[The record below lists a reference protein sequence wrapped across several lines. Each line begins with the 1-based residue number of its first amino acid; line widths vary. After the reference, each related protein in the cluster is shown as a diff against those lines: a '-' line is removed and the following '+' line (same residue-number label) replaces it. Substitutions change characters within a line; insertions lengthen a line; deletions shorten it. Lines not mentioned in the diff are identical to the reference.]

1 MLHKLKKVANIWG
14 NRHMHIP
21 DAFIPITQGAFYWII
36 ALVFIALA
44 LRWARNEMDEQRL
57 PLIAVLAAGIFALQ
71 SFNLPIAMGTSG
83 HLVGGA
89 LAAIVLGSPFA
100 AVFILTLV
108 LVLQGVFF
116 GDGGITTMGANIL
129 NMGVIGGFV
138 GFYSFKGLMFATKNI
153 TISGFAAAWLACLI
167 PAIACAFEMY
177 FAGTFPLREGLIAM
191 GLYHAVIGIIEGVVT
206 VAALRLIVDARPDIV
221 DFANATK
228 AAQGVNV

>member
-1 MLHKLKKVANIWG
+1 
-14 NRHMHIP
+14 MHIP
-21 DAFIPITQGAFYWII
+21 DAFIPIPQGIVYWII

-44 LRWARNEMDEQRL
+44 LRWARSEMSEEKI

-71 SFNLPIAMGTSG
+71 SFNLPVSMGTSG

-89 LAAIVLGSPFA
+89 LAAIILGSPFA

-108 LVLQGVFF
+108 LIVQGVLF

-138 GFYSFKGLMFATKNI
+138 GFYTFRGLMAATRNVNI
-153 TISGFAAAWLACLI
+153 AAFAAAWLACVI
-167 PAIACAFEMY
+167 PALVTAVEMY

-191 GLYHAVIGIIEGVVT
+191 GLYHSLIGVIEGFVT
-206 VAALRLIVDARPDIV
+206 VVAIRLIVTARPDIV
-221 DFANATK
+221 DFKIADTVPK
-228 AAQGVNV
+228 GVTA